1 MPFLGLLYYSF
12 FIFILISFSSPSVEA
27 SPRVSPPLLPFPILL
42 LPLSYLF
49 ISDSA
54 PFILFTSFYFS
65 FDLFLNLFFD
75 SAIIP
80 FSHFLHPPCTPFF
93 SSSYL
98 FLRLCILFELL
109 AQSSVASRVFFSLF
123 VLLKRSRIQSDSRAL
138 CIRRLSRTAA
148 VLCCRGDVDRSA
160 AGHKDTRPEIIFSF
174 VSVSRLLLYRGKRE

>member
-12 FIFILISFSSPSVEA
+12 FIFILISFSSPFVEA
-27 SPRVSPPLLPFPILL
+27 SPRVSPPLLPFPIHL
-42 LPLSYLF
+42 LPLSYPF

-54 PFILFTSFYFS
+54 PFILFTSFYFP
-65 FDLFLNLFFD
+65 FGLFLNLFFD

-109 AQSSVASRVFFSLF
+109 AQSSVASRVFFSL
-123 VLLKRSRIQSDSRAL
+123 RSPKAQSDSVGFTGAVYPEAVTNGGGSLLPGRRGPLRRRPQRHATGNYIFL
-138 CIRRLSRTAA
+138 CF
-148 VLCCRGDVDRSA
+148 C
-160 AGHKDTRPEIIFSF
+160 
-174 VSVSRLLLYRGKRE
+174 VSTFIV